1 MISTNPPSPVPVV
14 AYTWRSIPTN
24 IAVPRLTAP
33 LELGTLQPPACC
45 GAVNLTPRYGYQEL
59 FLRYMRGAV
68 MRASSTDWVAANLFN
83 GQRHQELPT
92 DLCTPNHPSSMPL
105 LTPVDIRSFR
115 TREIQLALCPL
126 GVPLPVKQV
135 FPFVFTYNVSDPYT
149 GRGAPLYILTPQQQQ
164 WPKKSRQVNPGKG
177 AEQHEKLLC
186 TCRARANRCKGAER
200 EWVRNRVWN
209 GRDTN
214 SPRQRC
220 GTHLRRVFPAK
231 VLQPYPEEAAWEE
244 YDIIIVGSGIGGG
257 ILANDLYDTNSRLGK
272 NAKRIL
278 LLERGGLVFH
288 SHCLNTARPAGLAND
303 RGQQNDT
310 FFKQF
315 KRQYLFEPKL
325 EKEDAEIPGDPKR
338 DPKQQ
343 DPWSG
348 GAIVLRDKYHSQVY
362 QDLREQYYDKAERL
376 MLVSLPTTRRA
387 HQHVMDRLTSKCQE
401 VEPSV
406 QWQWGRIASEFKDD
420 RNFDFAEGA
429 YSTIDKILEIAM
441 SRPKTDVQSRSG
453 DDVFTEHKYFKT
465 VLNADVRSLN
475 FDTNGAVTGV
485 NVKAANGE
493 NTTIN
498 VRNPG
503 KGSKTE
509 SSYYARGAYI
519 LLLSYFRSD
528 HTKAK
533 IQDEKYNA
541 LHLTDHN
548 ILFFQAS
555 FRYTNPA
562 LREELGAMK
571 LQTYAK
577 IDNQIVLFN
586 MSIDA
591 SSFLPRG
598 KSPDPKLPKFIF
610 VIMLQ
615 DELVKDNSI
624 VLENDEP
631 KIRLNRRNM
640 PLSEEKMR
648 KFILAAMK
656 ALVGSAGLEFVDFE
670 DLKADSKF
678 NDVNDKKF
686 LKKIDIG
693 YLPLGVWRTNSERC
707 PWLASL
713 NRTLYVCDLSCFP
726 HSPAA
731 NPTLTLAA
739 LAIRL
744 SRHLNERLRVKVQ
757 DNTRVYTVNQTS
769 AKVRVFLSYQK
780 PRGKSGNAEEA
791 VVLAPGQEYSWQREA
806 NVPQGLFIYRLDMS
820 SQEEK
825 FLDRP
830 VVLVAHPGKVTPI
843 LYD

>member
-1 MISTNPPSPVPVV
+1 MPESNSVPGYGIYRIALVDLVNPACGKHELSRKDDNALTASELSSLSDSPVNKWIVYPVSASEQGIGDFRISSIDGKHV
-14 AYTWRSIPTN
+14 LSWKEEDLSLVPSGSSRTTWN
-24 IAVPRLTAP
+24 IEAAKGKNGDEIWHYLKISPNDKPGYYIKVNDTTGPLTKILTKEDEAP
-33 LELGTLQPPACC
+33 CSGWKFEKISDEVSEHLSWSALSAADGESFQQKFF
-45 GAVNLTPRYGYQEL
+45 NLTL
-59 FLRYMRGAV
+59 
-68 MRASSTDWVAANLFN
+68 
-83 GQRHQELPT
+83 
-92 DLCTPNHPSSMPL
+92 
-105 LTPVDIRSFR
+105 
-115 TREIQLALCPL
+115 
-126 GVPLPVKQV
+126 K
-135 FPFVFTYNVSDPYT
+135 
-149 GRGAPLYILTPQQQQ
+149 
-164 WPKKSRQVNPGKG
+164 
-177 AEQHEKLLC
+177 
-186 TCRARANRCKGAER
+186 
-200 EWVRNRVWN
+200 
-209 GRDTN
+209 
-214 SPRQRC
+214 
-220 GTHLRRVFPAK
+220 
-231 VLQPYPEEAAWEE
+231 EAAWEE

-348 GAIVLRDKYHSQVY
+348 GAMYCLGGRSAAWGLFAPRVHDSVLRDKYHSQVY

-503 KGSKTE
+503 KGVENGKVVLCAGSVH
-509 SSYYARGAYI
+509 SPAI
-519 LLLSYFRSD
+519 LLRSD

-693 YLPLGVWRTNSERC
+693 YLPLGGVAHE
-707 PWLASL
+707 LG
-713 NRTLYVCDLSCFP
+713 TLPMVSKLESDAFCLDSNLRVRPEICDGVYVCDLSCFP

-780 PRGKSGNAEEA
+780 PRGKSGNVEEA